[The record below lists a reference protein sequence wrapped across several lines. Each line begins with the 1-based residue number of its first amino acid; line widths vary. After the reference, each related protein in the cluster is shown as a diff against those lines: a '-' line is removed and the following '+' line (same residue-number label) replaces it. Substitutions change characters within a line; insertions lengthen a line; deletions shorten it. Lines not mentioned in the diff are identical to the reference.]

1 MKLPNRYRAKGIDD
15 GNWYEGY
22 YLQFPETT
30 PYWFNEE
37 DRERNPPEIIHGLVW
52 PQMTD
57 WGFPNSLRWVKID
70 PDTLKERKILSNNVS
85 ETEEKFGTKKGKWI
99 DTDNYYYRWQCS
111 ECGMYTRE
119 PEPNFCPWCGTD
131 MRNNDG

>member
-1 MKLPNRYRAKGIDD
+1 MKLPNRYSAKGDD

-22 YLQFPETT
+22 YFQFPETT
-30 PYWFNEE
+30 YCIKE
-37 DRERNPPEIIHGLVW
+37 DYERNPPEIIHGLVFH
-52 PQMTD
+52 QMTD
-57 WGFPNSLRWVKID
+57 WGLPNELRWVRID
-70 PDTLKERKILSNNVS
+70 PDTLISNIVS
-85 ETEEKFGTKKGKWI
+85 ETEKTKWI